1 MISVLAVRE
10 QRSIDKI
17 SSEIGVYL
25 LAVQRIEEWCMIVA
39 EAIMSSDYCSGVK
52 RRKLEENKLKQR
64 QLIKALL

>member
-25 LAVQRIEEWCMIVA
+25 LAVQRIEEWCMIAA